1 MRIAASCRAVSTKPS
16 DDLPHPD
23 REPKPPSVFH
33 HGDREKPFTEPAG
46 ESHLEEITA
55 HVERCCG
62 PVRRV
67 MHEMISD
74 LVHIDVLIADVAENH
89 PYITLV
95 TSGMSDLP
103 LKAKD
108 GAPVRCELMIRVMAN
123 HDLSKEAF
131 EDEANYWP
139 IRRLKMLAR
148 MPHELDTFFAAG
160 HTIATDPPTPV
171 HPKSEFCA
179 LGLLEPLDEAARTL
193 RTTDGLDIA
202 FLQVVPLY
210 REELEWKLKQPT
222 LGALAE
228 LFDKESFRTA
238 YDGRPKLRGEDWDA
252 TVDSLA
258 EIMARGR
265 RVLLLVGI
273 TLGVIGCAD
282 FAVTYFA
289 SDRPAWSRFGL
300 GIWLA
305 FSVAEGSRL
314 ARWLAI
320 VLCCAAV
327 VLGAVVLWKRGLADP
342 RHLTLLVTM
351 PAYAVSAALLMF
363 HPGVRLWM
371 RHKPKRAKKEARE

>member
-1 MRIAASCRAVSTKPS
+1 M
-16 DDLPHPD
+16 
-23 REPKPPSVFH
+23 FH
-33 HGDREKPFTEPAG
+33 HGDREKPFTPPTG
-46 ESHLEEITA
+46 EAHLEEITA

-67 MHEMISD
+67 LHEVISD
-74 LVHIDVLIADVAENH
+74 LVHVDVLIADVAENH

-123 HDLSKEAF
+123 HELSKEAF

-139 IRRLKMLAR
+139 IRKLKMLAR

-179 LGLLEPLDEAARTL
+179 LGLLEPIEEAARTL
-193 RTTDGLDIA
+193 RTKDGLDIA

-238 YDGRPKLRGEDWDA
+238 YDGRPKLRGADWDA
-252 TVDSLA
+252 MVDQLGA
-258 EIMARGR
+258 RMQRGR
-265 RVLLLVGI
+265 RMLVWIGAAMA
-273 TLGVIGCAD
+273 TLSIAD
-282 FAVTYFA
+282 FVV
-289 SDRPAWSRFGL
+289 SLVWGPKPAYSRAGL
-300 GIWLA
+300 GLWLA
-305 FSVAEGSRL
+305 ISVGEGSRI

-320 VLCCAAV
+320 VLAVAAV
-327 VLGAVVLWKRGLADP
+327 GFGGFVLYKRGAIEP
-342 RHLTLLVTM
+342 RLVGLLVSM
-351 PAYAVSAALLMF
+351 PLQLAIAGLLAF
-363 HPGVRLWM
+363 HPDIRLWL
-371 RHKPKRAKKEARE
+371 RHKPKRTKKEARK

>member
-1 MRIAASCRAVSTKPS
+1 MEPDEPARRDDAVPPADGGSSESGRSFT
-16 DDLPHPD
+16 
-23 REPKPPSVFH
+23 PPS
-33 HGDREKPFTEPAG
+33 G

-55 HVERCCG
+55 HVERCYG

-67 MHEMISD
+67 MHEVISD
-74 LVHIDVLIADVAENH
+74 HLHVDVLIADVAEDH
-89 PYITLV
+89 PYITIV

-103 LKAKD
+103 MQSKD
-108 GAPVRCELMIRVMAN
+108 GSPTRCEVMMRLMVN
-123 HDLSKEAF
+123 HPVSQEAF
-131 EDEANYWP
+131 ADEANYWP

-193 RTTDGLDIA
+193 RTKDGLDIA

-282 FAVTYFA
+282 FAVTYFT

>member
-1 MRIAASCRAVSTKPS
+1 MSTKPS

-108 GAPVRCELMIRVMAN
+108 GALVRCELMIRVMAN
-123 HDLSKEAF
+123 HELSKEAF

-179 LGLLEPLDEAARTL
+179 LGLLEPLDEAVRTL
-193 RTTDGLDIA
+193 RTKDGLDIA

-238 YDGRPKLRGEDWDA
+238 YDGRPKLRGADWDA
-252 TVDSLA
+252 TVDQLGA
-258 EIMARGR
+258 RMQRGR
-265 RVLLLVGI
+265 RMLVWIGVAI
-273 TLGVIGCAD
+273 ATLSIAD
-282 FAVTYFA
+282 FVV
-289 SDRPAWSRFGL
+289 SLIWGPKPAYSHAGL
-300 GIWLA
+300 GLWLA
-305 FSVAEGSRL
+305 ISVGEGSRI

-320 VLCCAAV
+320 VLAVAAV
-327 VLGAVVLWKRGLADP
+327 GFGGFVFYRPGAIEP
-342 RHLTLLVTM
+342 RLVGLLVSM
-351 PAYAVSAALLMF
+351 PLQLAIAGLLAF
-363 HPGVRLWM
+363 HPDIRLWL
-371 RHKPKRAKKEARE
+371 RHKPKRAKKEARK